1 MKIAYI
7 FPGQG
12 AQYPGMG
19 KALYD
24 ANVNAKNY
32 FKKADDILGFNL
44 TEIMFHGSTEELKK
58 TSITQPAIFVHSV
71 ILAKVLKVQ
80 PYSVAGHSLGEFSA
94 LVANGC
100 LTFEDGLRL
109 VQIRAQ
115 AMQKACDHQ
124 PSTMAAIVGLD
135 DSIVEQIC
143 LTIQEEVVVPANY
156 NSPGQLVISGTLQ
169 GVEKAIQLAKEKG
182 AKIAKKLEVDGAFH
196 SPLMESAKKE
206 LEAAILKTHFA
217 APSCPIYQNYTAL
230 PSKDPKTIQ
239 QNLIL
244 QLTAPVRWTQSI
256 QNMIA
261 DGIEEFTELGPGSV
275 LQGLI
280 KRINKSIPTNGRS
293 E

>member
-24 ANVNAKNY
+24 ANDNAKNY
-32 FKKADDILGFNL
+32 FKKADDLLGFKL
-44 TEIMFHGSTEELKK
+44 SEIMFHGSAEELKK

-80 PYSVAGHSLGEFSA
+80 PFSVAGHSLGEFSA

-100 LTFEDGLRL
+100 LTFDDGLRL
-109 VQIRAQ
+109 VYLRAQ
-115 AMQKACDHQ
+115 AMQKACDQQ

-135 DSIVEQIC
+135 DSVVEQIC
-143 LTIQEEVVVPANY
+143 LAIQDEIVVPANY
-156 NSPGQLVISGTLQ
+156 NSPGQLVISGTVN
-169 GVEKAIQLAKEKG
+169 GVEKAIQIAKEKG

-196 SPLMESAKKE
+196 SPLMDSAKKE
-206 LEAAILKTHFA
+206 LEAAILKTHFS
-217 APSCPIYQNYTAL
+217 APSCLIYQNYTAL

-239 QNLIL
+239 QNLIH

-261 DGIEEFTELGPGSV
+261 DGIEEFTELGPGNV